1 LILNLVM
8 TQPRDS
14 SYSVA
19 WLKSIAE
26 VDRAQWDV
34 LAKPLPTPFLEWEW
48 LRQMEISRSTTAE
61 TGWLPHHLTVWSHGE
76 LIAAA
81 PLYIKAHSAGE
92 FVFDHAWADVAHR
105 LKISYYPKLV
115 GMSPFTPMIGY
126 RFLIATG
133 EKENVLTRYMV
144 NEIIQLCRRYGLSGC
159 SFLFVDPQ
167 WRQLMINYGFISWL
181 HQSFVWQNANYRV
194 FDDYLAAF
202 NSNQRHN
209 IKRER
214 QSIAKQGVE
223 LKIFEGN
230 DIPRDFFSEIY
241 SFYERTNDKF
251 GPWGCKYLTERFFK
265 GLADGYRHRLVYVAG
280 FEKTHPDTPIG
291 LSLLVRKRDRLFGRY
306 WGCSKE
312 VKHLHFNVCYYSPIE
327 WAIANGINRFDP
339 GMGGYHKIRRGFM
352 AVANY
357 SLHRFVDQR
366 LAHIM
371 DAHIEEIN
379 RLEQENIDEL
389 NLGAPWPAKT
399 DNPLR

>member
-1 LILNLVM
+1 MNE
-8 TQPRDS
+8 THDS

-26 VDRAQWDV
+26 VDQTQWDT

-48 LRQMEISRSTTAE
+48 LRQMEISKSTTAE

-81 PLYIKAHSAGE
+81 PLYIKVHSAGE
-92 FVFDHAWADVAHR
+92 FVFDHAWADVARH

-126 RFLIATG
+126 RFLIASG
-133 EKENVLTRYMV
+133 EKEAALTRYMV
-144 NEIIQLCRRYGLSGC
+144 NEIVRLCRRYGLSGC

-167 WRQLMINYGFISWL
+167 WRRLMINHGFISWL
-181 HQSFVWQNANYRV
+181 HQSFTWQNANYRT
-194 FDDYLAAF
+194 FDDYLATF
-202 NSNQRHN
+202 NANQRHN

-214 QSIAKQGVE
+214 QSIAEHGIE
-223 LKIFEGN
+223 LQILEGN
-230 DIPRDFFSEIY
+230 DIPRSFFSEIY

-251 GPWGCKYLTERFFK
+251 GPWGCKYLKERFFE
-265 GLADGYRHRLVYVAG
+265 GLADGYRHRLLFVAA
-280 FEKTHPDTPIG
+280 FEITHPDSPVG
-291 LSLLVRKRDRLFGRY
+291 LSLLIRKRDQLFGRY
-306 WGCSKE
+306 WGCLKE
-312 VKHLHFNVCYYSPIE
+312 VNHLHFNACYYRPIE

-357 SLHRFVDQR
+357 SLHRFFDQR

-379 RLEQENIDEL
+379 ELEQEHIDEL
-389 NLGAPWPAKT
+389 NLEL
-399 DNPLR
+399 PLARKNL